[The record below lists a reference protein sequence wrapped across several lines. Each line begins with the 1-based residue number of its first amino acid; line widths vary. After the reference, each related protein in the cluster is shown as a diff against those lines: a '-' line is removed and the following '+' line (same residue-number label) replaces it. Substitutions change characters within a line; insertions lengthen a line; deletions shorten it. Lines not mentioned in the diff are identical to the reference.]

1 MTINKHLQHFDT
13 QTVRKQFPGL
23 EKGAVCLNNGSG
35 ALVYKGAIESIA
47 RTMSAPHMNLRGL
60 DSKSMVDVKERRAQY
75 AKLASFM
82 NADPD
87 EIGKSRPTRGPILAS
102 LSRAKALLIKIY
114 NAFANFCP
122 VVNQAFG
129 PSTTGMLRTLTN
141 SLRPNMNTD
150 SEMIVSVLCHEAG
163 NTAWVALAQSLGIS
177 IKWWAP
183 EGGIGNNRDPKLSLD
198 TLRPLLSSKTRLVC
212 CGHVSNITG
221 TIEPIKEIAK
231 LVHTIPEALICVDG
245 VAWAPHRPID
255 VKDLDVDF
263 YVFSWYKVFGPHIA
277 QLYARRRVQK
287 RYLTSLNHYF
297 FDPTALH
304 VRLGLGNSCIELE
317 HAVTPIITHLVD
329 NVGWDAIIA
338 HEELITAQILDYL
351 TANDD
356 LYTVYG
362 CETADAKARVS
373 LISFSV
379 NGLASDKV
387 AEVIHETSNFRII
400 TGDCWSPRTVH
411 DVIGL
416 PEYGILRTSLV
427 HYNTVEEMR
436 AFTQK
441 LDQVVRSLK
450 CETLSS

>member
-1 MTINKHLQHFDT
+1 MTVNKSLLHLDT
-13 QTVRKQFPGL
+13 QAVRRQFPGL

-35 ALVYKGAIESIA
+35 ALVYKGAIERYCRIAVMTERYNAANTSAHSIV

-60 DSKSMVDVKERRAQY
+60 DSKSMVDVKERTAQY

-87 EIGKSRPTRGPILAS
+87 EIG
-102 LSRAKALLIKIY
+102 
-114 NAFANFCP
+114 
-122 VVNQAFG
+122 
-129 PSTTGMLRTLTN
+129 MLRTLTN
-141 SLRPNMNTD
+141 SLRPNLNTD
-150 SEMIVSVLCHEAG
+150 SEIIVSVLCHEAG

-277 QLYARRRVQK
+277 QIYARRKVQK

-304 VRLGLGNSCIELE
+304 VRLGLGNSCLELE

-329 NVGWDAIIA
+329 HVGWDAIIA
-338 HEELITAQILDYL
+338 HEELITAEILGYL
-351 TANDD
+351 TANSD

-362 CETADAKARVS
+362 CATADAKARVS

-379 NGLASDKV
+379 KGLASDKV

-416 PEYGILRTSLV
+416 PDYGILRTSLV

-441 LDQVVRSLK
+441 LDQVVRSMK
-450 CETLSS
+450 YETLSS